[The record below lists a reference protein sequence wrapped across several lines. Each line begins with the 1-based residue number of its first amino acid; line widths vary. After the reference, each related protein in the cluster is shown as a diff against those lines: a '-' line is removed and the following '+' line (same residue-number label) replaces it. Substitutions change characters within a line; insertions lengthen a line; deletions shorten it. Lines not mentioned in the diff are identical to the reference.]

1 MRVLARLR
9 AGLAGTLV
17 AGCLTTAAWA
27 DTTVVRFLHNETDPP
42 SIEFFNQAIAEFEAQ
57 NPDIKIQMEAVS
69 TDGRLQKV
77 LASINAKTMPEIF
90 KILPEER
97 FDFARKGFILPLD
110 DLIDE
115 IGRGDYVDGT
125 LVPVEGKIYDVPYTI
140 GNYGV
145 LWQRDDLLKAKGLK
159 TPASWDELEADAKA
173 LAVDGNYGF
182 IFPAGKNRMTSIF
195 FSMMMWNAG
204 GTYFDKDLNLTFDS
218 PGTVK
223 ALTFLKTMAAYS
235 PAGIGSYSYNDMIN
249 VYLTGKIGLD
259 IYAPRLAANAAANT
273 PDLFKNTSAMPMPTG
288 PSGVAVK
295 FANANGF
302 ALASPKVGAKNVDAA
317 RRFLK
322 FITTGDRLARFS
334 LTAYPHLIPPL
345 KSVQEGVITK
355 GAAETLN
362 GREDIGRL
370 AFDTS
375 NTLDFQTEAGAVFQD
390 GKVVRSGVF
399 NPYIGA
405 IIARDIPAQVVQRVV
420 LQGEDPAEAAAWG
433 QAQMKRI
440 VDDIKS

>member
-115 IGRGDYVDGT
+115 IGRSDYVDGT

-159 TPASWDELEADAKA
+159 TPTSWDELEADAKA

-204 GTYFDKDLNLTFDS
+204 GTYFDKDFNLTFDN

-223 ALTFLKTMAAYS
+223 ALAFLKTMAGYS

-273 PDLFKNTSAMPMPTG
+273 PDLFKNTSAMPM
-288 PSGVAVK
+288 
-295 FANANGF
+295 
-302 ALASPKVGAKNVDAA
+302 
-317 RRFLK
+317 
-322 FITTGDRLARFS
+322 
-334 LTAYPHLIPPL
+334 
-345 KSVQEGVITK
+345 
-355 GAAETLN
+355 
-362 GREDIGRL
+362 
-370 AFDTS
+370 
-375 NTLDFQTEAGAVFQD
+375 
-390 GKVVRSGVF
+390 
-399 NPYIGA
+399 
-405 IIARDIPAQVVQRVV
+405 
-420 LQGEDPAEAAAWG
+420 
-433 QAQMKRI
+433 
-440 VDDIKS
+440 